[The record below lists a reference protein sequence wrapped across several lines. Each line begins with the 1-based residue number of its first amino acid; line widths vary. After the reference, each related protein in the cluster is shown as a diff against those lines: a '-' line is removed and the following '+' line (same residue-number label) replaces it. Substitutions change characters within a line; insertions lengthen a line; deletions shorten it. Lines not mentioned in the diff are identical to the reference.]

1 MDQLPAPPHQLR
13 RRPETDRPDPAEA
26 RHAPGYPQA
35 PVGYAHY
42 PAYGYA
48 EQLHADQVGPEAGGL
63 IEYWRI
69 LARRRGTL
77 ALFAALGIV
86 AAVVVTLPQTPVYR
100 ARTALE
106 VQNINGDFLNSKQI
120 TPVSEDG
127 GVNSLTDVQTQ
138 MRIIQSEDLLAEMI
152 ARYKEAGKLG
162 PLESPASRFSEWLGL
177 VNIKLPAPGP
187 GDADYRV
194 RQKAAKDLTVRQL
207 GQTRVIEVLF
217 DSPEPAFAA
226 GFLNDLIAAY
236 IDANMEA
243 RWQMSQHTGEWLSRE
258 LEDMRIKLEHS
269 QDALEAYARKSGLLY
284 TMPQNPATGGEKTN
298 VSEEKLRQLQAELSR
313 AQADRASAQSR
324 YQVASSAPPE
334 ALADVLNDATL
345 RDLQTKLTE
354 LRRQE
359 AEMLALYTP
368 KHEKV
373 RAVRAQIV
381 PLEAAFNKQ
390 RAAILSRIRTDYDTA
405 VSREQ
410 LLQADYS
417 LQARVVTD
425 EAEKSVQYNILKR
438 EVESNQQL
446 YESLLQQVKQS
457 SVASA
462 MRASNIRIVDRAQ
475 LPHKPY
481 SPDYLLNCGL
491 GLLSGILAGVAFVVM
506 HERADHTLREPGD
519 AQFWTNVPELGVIPA
534 ATVETTKRVYYARKA
549 LAAASGQGAAS
560 LSRTVPAA
568 SASAPLNQP
577 PVSGALVELMSWNNK
592 PSLIAEAFRAVLAS
606 LMFSGD
612 NGARPRVLVLTSG
625 SPREGKTTVVSNLAI
640 ALAEVRQRVLVI
652 DADLRKPR
660 MHELFDLSN
669 DQGLSTLLIQDAP
682 LNGSLG
688 AALEGL
694 VQKTSI
700 PNLHVLPSGPST
712 YAAAN
717 LLYSP
722 VLEELLAH
730 FKKGFDMVLIDTP
743 PMLSMSDAR
752 VAGRLA
758 DAVIFVARAGQT
770 TRDAVMAAHQ
780 RFAEDRIQVLGTI
793 LNDWDPRRAPHGYYG
808 YHQGSSYG
816 YGGKKYAGYHGSYGE
831 KGT

>member
-1 MDQLPAPPHQLR
+1 MHQLPAPPHESGPHESR
-13 RRPETDRPDPAEA
+13 RRSEADMLPPAEA
-26 RHAPGYPQA
+26 GYPRGPA
-35 PVGYAHY
+35 GYAHY

-48 EQLHADQVGPEAGGL
+48 EQLHAEQAGAGEAGGL

-69 LARRRGTL
+69 LSRRRGTL
-77 ALFAALGIV
+77 ALIAALGIV
-86 AAVVVTLPQTPVYR
+86 VAVLVTLPQTPVYR

-106 VQNINGDFLNSKQI
+106 VQNINGDFLNAKQI
-120 TPVSEDG
+120 NPVSEDG

-138 MRIIQSEDLLAEMI
+138 MRIIESEDLLAALV
-152 ARYKEAGKLG
+152 ARYKESGRLG
-162 PLESPASRFSEWLGL
+162 PLASPASRLTGRLTGL
-177 VNIKLPAPGP
+177 LSLLNIKLPALGP
-187 GDADYRV
+187 GDADYKV
-194 RQKAAKDLTVRQL
+194 RQKAAKNLTVRQL

-226 GFLNDLIAAY
+226 GFLNDLAAAY
-236 IDANMEA
+236 VDTNMEA

-258 LEDMRIKLEHS
+258 LDDMRIKLERS
-269 QDALEAYARKSGLLY
+269 QDALEAYARQSGLLF
-284 TMPQNPATGGEKTN
+284 TMPQNPASGGEKTD

-313 AQADRASAQSR
+313 AQADRAAAQSR
-324 YQVASSAPPE
+324 YEVATTAAPE
-334 ALADVLNDATL
+334 ALADVLNDASL
-345 RDLQTKLTE
+345 RDLETKLTE

-359 AEMLALYTP
+359 AEMLALYTA

-381 PLEAAFNKQ
+381 PLEAAFAKQ

-405 VSREQ
+405 LSRER

-417 LQARVVTD
+417 AQAHVVTED
-425 EAEKSVQYNILKR
+425 AGKSVQYNILKR
-438 EVESNQQL
+438 EVDSNQQL
-446 YESLLQQVKQS
+446 YESLLQQVKEA

-475 LPHKPY
+475 PPHKPY
-481 SPDYLLNCGL
+481 SPDYLLNCAL
-491 GLLSGILAGVAFVVM
+491 GLLSGLLVGVAFVVM

-549 LAAASGQGAAS
+549 LAASAASGAGAAAGAANS
-560 LSRTVPAA
+560 ALTRPAA
-568 SASAPLNQP
+568 SS
-577 PVSGALVELMSWNNK
+577 ALVELMSWNNK
-592 PSLIAEAFRAVLAS
+592 PSLVAEAFRAVLTS
-606 LMFSGD
+606 IMFSGE

-660 MHELFDLSN
+660 MHELFDLAN
-669 DQGLSTLLIQDAP
+669 DQGLSTLLSLEAP
-682 LNGSLG
+682 LNGSVS
-688 AALEGL
+688 AAIEGL
-694 VQKTSI
+694 VQETSI

-722 VLEELLAH
+722 VLEELLLH

-770 TRDAVMAAHQ
+770 TRDAVAAAHQ
-780 RFAEDRIQVLGTI
+780 RFAEDRIYVLGTI

-808 YHQGSSYG
+808 YHQGSY
-816 YGGKKYAGYHGSYGE
+816 YGGKKYAGYHGYYGD
-831 KGT
+831 KR